1 VGTPAASGLTL
12 APGAGHGGEG
22 DASFQGPAQETDQ
35 AQIDA
40 LPAQPKP
47 TQELPAQVD
56 IDAAN
61 AALSSV
67 IELKARKNTKP
78 HAVETSAAPR
88 EAGGLVTVRAKPEKR
103 KNAQQRA
110 KERNEERNKDRTEV
124 ADVAAVV
131 PEVGGL
137 STAHPKPEKR
147 KNAKERAKAKFAKD
161 KDAKEDTTADGT
173 RPMTATAK
181 FKVDAKAEAKANAK
195 AERKVAAKAKK
206 AKSAARKAA

>member
-1 VGTPAASGLTL
+1 LTL

-147 KNAKERAKAKFAKD
+147 KNAKERAQEKYAKKA
-161 KDAKEDTTADGT
+161 TTDGT

-181 FKVDAKAEAKANAK
+181 FKVDAKAETKAEAKAERKAK
-195 AERKVAAKAKK
+195 AKVERKVAAKAKK